1 MHPTETCP
9 WQEPGEGPEPP
20 PSLQRATAVTHLPPG
35 DTHMP
40 CPKATIWSRRCWPVQ
55 FPSLEQTLPKAGHAG
70 RNLGGGN
77 CPLLCLEAVLHH
89 FSHCL
94 TGVFAAGTRST
105 ERWWGLVAPAQ
116 PHTGALSLVSPKRAA
131 RSQRRRGGRGDR
143 RTGRWHICAETEA
156 GRLRNATWRR
166 FLPTPGRSEGR
177 SYSSPLRNRWHWPC
191 PPATGALS
199 TPRRFVHPSPR
210 AEQTQQPLTCS
221 PRRTLAPT
229 SQPRGVSGP
238 RALGAAEPG
247 LRFRNS

>member
-40 CPKATIWSRRCWPVQ
+40 CPKATIWSWRCWPVQ
-55 FPSLEQTLPKAGHAG
+55 FPSLEQTFPKAGHAG
-70 RNLGGGN
+70 RDLGGGN
-77 CPLLCLEAVLHH
+77 CPLLCLEAVLHR

-94 TGVFAAGTRST
+94 TGVFAAGMRST
-105 ERWWGLVAPAQ
+105 ERWWGLVEPSQ

-131 RSQRRRGGRGDR
+131 RSQRRRGGRGDT

-177 SYSSPLRNRWHWPC
+177 SYSSSAEKQVAVAMSPSDRSALNTSALRPSLPTGRADATTPHLLPAAD
-191 PPATGALS
+191 PHTYLPAVRGLGATGS
-199 TPRRFVHPSPR
+199 
-210 AEQTQQPLTCS
+210 
-221 PRRTLAPT
+221 
-229 SQPRGVSGP
+229 RGS
-238 RALGAAEPG
+238 
-247 LRFRNS
+247 